1 MIAVIFVLLF
11 LLHLVASESATLTL
25 APAYASQ
32 RPCAQGCFAYNIY
45 KGPDRLA
52 EGIGCE
58 YKNPQN
64 ECVCRPDLQPDA
76 DAFLQ
81 ECVDNSCSQNSLDTN
96 SAISIYDNYCA
107 NAGYL
112 RSTPATLTSDSST
125 SSSSSRFQTQPTP
138 HTTQTTSLTS
148 SNSPSVEDT
157 NSRKGPDETG
167 GAAPTNT
174 GTASGGGSNGGS
186 NGLDTGSIIGIVV
199 GILGFIATAIGTWFT
214 YKSIMNRRAHP
225 PPYQPHV
232 ERGWRY

>member
-112 RSTPATLTSDSST
+112 RSTPATLTSGTDDFPSTVTVTVTATVRVSSAQKRAT
-125 SSSSSRFQTQPTP
+125 SPLRALVVT
-138 HTTQTTSLTS
+138 L
-148 SNSPSVEDT
+148 
-157 NSRKGPDETG
+157 
-167 GAAPTNT
+167 
-174 GTASGGGSNGGS
+174 ASFAKMRW
-186 NGLDTGSIIGIVV
+186 D
-199 GILGFIATAIGTWFT
+199 
-214 YKSIMNRRAHP
+214 
-225 PPYQPHV
+225 
-232 ERGWRY
+232 